1 MKLDALVNPAAEQM
15 VSPLRSVNPNSTTML
30 SHVTSEHE
38 TIGGGQQTR
47 TSPPI
52 PVKTM
57 LLEALIPSQ
66 TVQPL
71 TTAAGAPSVSSSAT
85 TVEQTGDSLLTTINA
100 ALLPSL
106 PETQVNATTAT
117 SNSTVN
123 VCPTSVGREIWNWT
137 SKLEVLTIK
146 AYRSRLDSIVSTKVR
161 S

>member
-1 MKLDALVNPAAEQM
+1 MKLDALVSSTAEQI
-15 VSPLRSVNPNSTTML
+15 VSPLRTVNPNSTAIL

-38 TIGGGQQTR
+38 AISGGQQTR

-71 TTAAGAPSVSSSAT
+71 AATAGATSVSSSAT
-85 TVEQTGDSLLTTINA
+85 TVEQTEESLLTTINA
-100 ALLPSL
+100 ALLPTL
-106 PETQVNATTAT
+106 PEAQVNAASAT

-123 VCPTSVGREIWNWT
+123 VACTTMWT
-137 SKLEVLTIK
+137 LVEEYGMNKEVRILECGLK
-146 AYRSRLDSIVSTKVR
+146 
-161 S
+161 

>member
-1 MKLDALVNPAAEQM
+1 MKLDALVNTAADQM
-15 VSPLRSVNPNSTTML
+15 VSPLHSVNPNSSTIL
-30 SHVTSEHE
+30 GHVTSEHE
-38 TIGGGQQTR
+38 TIGQQTR

-66 TVQPL
+66 TVVQPL
-71 TTAAGAPSVSSSAT
+71 ATAAGTSSVPPSAT

-106 PETQVNATTAT
+106 PEPQVNTTAAT

-123 VCPTSVGREIWNWT
+123 ICFFDKCGEKYTWIK
-137 SKLEVLTIK
+137 KLKL
-146 AYRSRLDSIVSTKVR
+146 
-161 S
+161 